1 MVVDGNWSE
10 CDNGELR
17 IPISDCSKD
26 RCTVVITCRL

>member
-10 CDNGELR
+10 GDIGELR

-26 RCTVVITCRL
+26 RCIVVITCKL